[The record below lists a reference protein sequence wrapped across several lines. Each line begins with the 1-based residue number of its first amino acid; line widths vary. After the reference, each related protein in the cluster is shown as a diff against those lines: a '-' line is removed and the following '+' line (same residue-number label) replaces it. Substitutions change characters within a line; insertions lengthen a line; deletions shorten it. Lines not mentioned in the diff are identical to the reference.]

1 MVFSAVMYR
10 LAFLSRVAFICNVSL
25 VLAGLLRYLPFGSS
39 GGQPSLTTTLLLIG
53 VEGMA
58 GLILAM
64 GLALSFIMN
73 PMVNIIYA
81 IVLIRRRKPL
91 RTLVPVWLAII
102 NFLFLILQIYLVI

>member
-25 VLAGLLRYLPFGSS
+25 VLAWLLRYLPFANPGTS
-39 GGQPSLTTTLLLIG
+39 PSLVKTLFLIG
-53 VEGMA
+53 VEGAA

-73 PMVNIIYA
+73 PVVNLLYA
-81 IVLIRRRKPL
+81 IVLVRRRPPL
-91 RTLVPVWLAII
+91 RTLVPVWLAIV
-102 NFLFLILQIYLVI
+102 NFIFLILQLYLVI